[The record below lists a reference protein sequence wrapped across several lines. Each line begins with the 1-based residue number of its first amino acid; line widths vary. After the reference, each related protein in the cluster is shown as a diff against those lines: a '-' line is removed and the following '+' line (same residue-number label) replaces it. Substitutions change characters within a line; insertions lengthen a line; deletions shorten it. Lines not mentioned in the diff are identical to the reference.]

1 VAYLLRGAPA
11 RRDGDYVAD
20 AERGA
25 RVVDQECKGLV
36 EVLFGTVSIALL
48 YSCFSDWEF
57 GLDRGKRG
65 KYIPFQCACSISAR
79 RLSL

>member
-48 YSCFSDWEF
+48 YSCFSD
-57 GLDRGKRG
+57 
-65 KYIPFQCACSISAR
+65 
-79 RLSL
+79 